1 VSISKGQQKVFW
13 GSLLPRGYGRP
24 DSGEYEVEITRE
36 LIALFDRGVTQ
47 VDWEQ
52 RRKLRR
58 KPLAQWLHIDYAGHA
73 KPFPV
78 SISFLHEKAG
88 STTKSLRKF
97 KQLVKAAL
105 NEIEGIGAIEK
116 WHIDETDKVH
126 IIRTPSPSQQR
137 FLARAK

>member
-105 NEIEGIGAIEK
+105 NEIEGLVQSKMAYRRDRQSPHNPNPVAIA
-116 WHIDETDKVH
+116 TAF
-126 IIRTPSPSQQR
+126 P
-137 FLARAK
+137 RAS